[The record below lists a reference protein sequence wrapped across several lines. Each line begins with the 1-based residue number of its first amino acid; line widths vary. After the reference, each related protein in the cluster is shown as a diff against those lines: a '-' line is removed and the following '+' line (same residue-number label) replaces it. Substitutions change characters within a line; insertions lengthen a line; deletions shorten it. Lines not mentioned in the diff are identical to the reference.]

1 MIRILIVIVF
11 LSCSIYTYAQSS
23 REFMIGGGIDIIK
36 TDIESVFDKAQ
47 VGFELNYF
55 VSRSFS
61 VTGGY
66 EIWSNRSNSVVAGFR
81 WYPANNLF
89 LRYRGLIG
97 VDNFSFGLGYGYPIS
112 SQLRA
117 EVIGDY
123 YVNGSNVSI
132 RGGLAYILR
141 KKTSN

>member
-1 MIRILIVIVF
+1 MIRTLLLTLFIL
-11 LSCSIYTYAQSS
+11 STTASYAQSS
-23 REFMIGGGIDIIK
+23 REFMVGGGLDIIK
-36 TDIESVFDKAQ
+36 SDINSVFDKAQ

-55 VSRSFS
+55 IDRSFS

-66 EIWSNRSNSVVAGFR
+66 EIWSNSSNSFVAGFR
-81 WYPANNLF
+81 WYAANNLF

-97 VDNFSFGLGYGYPIS
+97 VDNFSFGLGYGYPVT

-123 YVNGSNVSI
+123 YVNGNDVSL
-132 RGGLAYILR
+132 RGGISYILR
-141 KKTSN
+141 KKATN